1 MHFPFMHVSS
11 YTCLFTWTK
20 KLENLNANNAM
31 YMNNK
36 TIFMAIN
43 WEYRLYLSINSKTKR
58 GYSLKVCIWS
68 CPS

>member
-1 MHFPFMHVSS
+1 MHFPFMHVSG

-36 TIFMAIN
+36 IIHGNQLGIWAIFIN
-43 WEYRLYLSINSKTKR
+43 KF
-58 GYSLKVCIWS
+58 
-68 CPS
+68 